1 MTGEETP
8 RLPPTGHIRWHEAGR
23 ESTDANDAGIDESE
37 AALRWRRA
45 LLRLSENFMSAADE
59 RSDLSPILLGALH
72 NALEQLLIYGEE
84 GDLMALEEWL
94 SEGEP
99 TAAPLIAG
107 QERRAPSDRRAG
119 QERRTGTDRRTT

>member
-1 MTGEETP
+1 MTEEET
-8 RLPPTGHIRWHEAGR
+8 LPQPHGDRIRWHESGR
-23 ESTDANDAGIDESE
+23 DPQTPDEELAESE
-37 AALRWRRA
+37 AAVRWRRA

-72 NALEQLLIYGEE
+72 NALEQLLLYGEE

-99 TAAPLIAG
+99 EVR
-107 QERRAPSDRRAG
+107 ERQAG
-119 QERRTGTDRRTT
+119 QERRTQSDRRAGRERRSGTDRRA